1 MALQEANKEKTL
13 SREECWKM
21 VNEAVDAALKLAHER
36 IFSHPFTQELKAG
49 TLPIECIKG
58 WLQCHFYELLYY

>member
-1 MALQEANKEKTL
+1 MAVQESDIEKKLT
-13 SREECWKM
+13 REECWKM

-49 TLPIECIKG
+49 TLPLECSI
-58 WLQCHFYELLYY
+58 